1 MKFPSDSPVARKK
14 LSDLRGRIER
24 LGIDLAAVEERFVRC
39 GGPGGQKVN
48 KTASGVQLSY
58 EPLGLRRAQSSRV
71 IVKWTRERSQALNRF
86 LALRELVDEVEI
98 KVSPGTSGRLRERER
113 LRKQKD
119 RRRRRSS
126 AKRGGKRASG
136 GRVAPGSSA
145 EATRRGPAAAR
156 PGQ

>member
-1 MKFPSDSPVARKK
+1 MRFPSDSPVARAK

-24 LGIDLAAVEERFVRC
+24 LGIDLAAVEERFVKS

-58 EPLGLRRAQSSRV
+58 DPLGV
-71 IVKWTRERSQALNRF
+71 IVKWTRERSRALNRF

-98 KVSPGTSGRLRERER
+98 KVSPGSSKRLRERDR

-119 RRRRRSS
+119 RRRRRGG
-126 AKRGGKRASG
+126 AKKGGKR
-136 GRVAPGSSA
+136 
-145 EATRRGPAAAR
+145 
-156 PGQ
+156 

>member
-1 MKFPSDSPVARKK
+1 MRFPSDSPVTRAK
-14 LSDLRGRIER
+14 LSDLRRRIER
-24 LGIDLAAVEERFVRC
+24 LGIDLAAVEEKFVRS

-58 EPLGLRRAQSSRV
+58 DPLAV
-71 IVKWTRERSQALNRF
+71 IVKWTRGRSQALNRF

-98 KVSPGTSGRLRERER
+98 KVSPGTSKRLRERER

-126 AKRGGKRASG
+126 AKRGGDR
-136 GRVAPGSSA
+136 
-145 EATRRGPAAAR
+145 
-156 PGQ
+156 